1 MLINTSTQALV
12 SELDFKNTFP
22 NVCFPEVMDDTF
34 LADYGYANLNYV
46 SSPPNTTTQKYI
58 ESIPSLINGVWSTT
72 WVATN
77 FTPEELAAQLVNTKV
92 DYAHQVQKSL
102 DDFAATAD
110 FDGINS
116 AAGYANSVL
125 SDNPTSTEIA
135 IKNKGIYA
143 NMVRLQTWAAL
154 SDLKAAVAA
163 GTTPAPASI
172 ADVFAALPVL
182 AWPA

>member
-1 MLINTSTQALV
+1 MLINASTQALV

-46 SSPPNTTTQKYI
+46 PSPPNTATQKYV
-58 ESIPSLINGVWSTT
+58 ESTPSLINGVWSTT

-77 FTPEELAAQLVNTKV
+77 FTPEELASQLFIKKA
-92 DYAHQVQKSL
+92 DYARQVQKRL

-125 SDNPTSTEIA
+125 SANPTPTETA

-154 SDLKAAVAA
+154 SDLNAAIAL
-163 GTTPAPASI
+163 GTTPMPANI
-172 ADVFAALPVL
+172 AGVFAVLPVL